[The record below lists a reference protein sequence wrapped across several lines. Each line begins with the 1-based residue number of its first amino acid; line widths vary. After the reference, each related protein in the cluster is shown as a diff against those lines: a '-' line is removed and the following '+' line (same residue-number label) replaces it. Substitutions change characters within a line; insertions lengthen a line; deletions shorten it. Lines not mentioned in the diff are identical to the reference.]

1 MRAMTR
7 IARYIADHWQGRHG
21 IGRAFWINLV
31 ALRCLLLGAEQ
42 LFQPP
47 HISHIADALAPA
59 LAYYAVSLGVILPWQ
74 VVGVIRATDRMAP
87 QLGAGAQ
94 VLLAQ
99 IGVVVML
106 LPTGVTA
113 FQVFQPLMLERPAE
127 PAWVMWERERASKYR
142 IELDPGGLRLKVSG
156 EFELGLAKN
165 LAAALAANPGVHE
178 VVLDSDGGFVNQG
191 RAVARL
197 IQTRGLDTRIVGRCK
212 SACAIAF
219 MGGAS
224 RRIHRLG
231 LIGFHQYHFD
241 ARTHHPA
248 FNVAEEQARDSE
260 YLLARGVSAP
270 FVAQAFTAGHSAIW
284 APAVD
289 ELLAAGVVTEITGD
303 SNRYQSIH
311 RPLPV

>member
-1 MRAMTR
+1 MQMMTR
-7 IARYIADHWQGRHG
+7 YILDHWRGAQG

-31 ALRCLLLGAEQ
+31 ALRCLLLAAEQ

-47 HISHIADALAPA
+47 FIGHIADALAPA
-59 LAYYAVSLGVILPWQ
+59 LVYYAVSLGVVLPCQ

-87 QLGAGAQ
+87 QLGSSAQ

-113 FQVFQPLMLERPAE
+113 FQVFQPLMEERPAE

-142 IELDPGGLRLKVSG
+142 IELDRGGLRLKVTG
-156 EFELGLAKN
+156 EFELGLAKS
-165 LAAALAANPGVHE
+165 LAAALARNPGVKE
-178 VVLDSDGGFVNQG
+178 IVLDSDGGFVNQG

-197 IQTRGLDTRIVGRCK
+197 IEQRGLDTRVVGRCK

-219 MGGAS
+219 MGGVR

-231 LIGFHQYHFD
+231 LIGFHQYRFD

-248 FNVAEEQARDSE
+248 FDVAEEQRRDSA
-260 YLLARGVSAP
+260 YLLTRGVSAP
-270 FVAQAFTAGHSAIW
+270 FVARAFTAGHSAIW

-303 SNRYQSIH
+303 SNRYMDAVPPQQA
-311 RPLPV
+311 